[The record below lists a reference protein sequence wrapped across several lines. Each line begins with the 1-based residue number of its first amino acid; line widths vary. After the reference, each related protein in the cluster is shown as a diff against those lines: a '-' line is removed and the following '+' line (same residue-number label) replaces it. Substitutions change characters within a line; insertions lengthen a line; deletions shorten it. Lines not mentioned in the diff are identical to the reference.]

1 MSTGPS
7 TRYARPSPRPADG
20 SAPVEGRNAGST
32 LRAVS
37 DIPADRLFLGETTD
51 DAHTRTGEQVLVD
64 PSDLTTHGVIVG
76 MTGSGKT
83 GLGVALLE
91 ETLLQGIPTLVL
103 DPKGDLGN
111 LLLTFPDL
119 DAESFAPW
127 VEGADAAQV
136 ATSWSEGLASW
147 GIDGARLRALRDAA
161 EFTIYTPGSTS
172 GVPLNVVGAL
182 QWPADGTDGETIVD
196 EINGYVAGLL
206 GLVGIDA
213 DPLASREHILLSNLI
228 RNAWDSGVDL
238 DLATLVGQVQ
248 TPPIRKL
255 GVFQLDEFFPPE
267 DRTTLAMRLNG
278 LLASP
283 AFAAWGEGRPLD
295 MDALLFPGGQPGCAI
310 VSLAHLSDE
319 ERQFVVTLVLSQLVT
334 WMRRQPGTDR
344 LRVLVYFDEV
354 VGYVPPTAMP
364 PAKRPILTLLKQ
376 ARAFGVGL
384 VLATQNP
391 VDVDYKALS
400 NAGTWMVGRLQT
412 QQDTARLLD
421 GLSAADGTVDTAS
434 LGATIAG
441 LAKREFLLRRAG
453 SAAVTRF
460 TSRWAMSYLRGPLT
474 REQISS
480 LMSGRAAATATARAE
495 PSPTSSEPATPEA
508 PAAAPPAPSAPS
520 TGALDGDATPVM
532 PNVAAGV
539 PVRWLDPAA
548 PWAAQLGADTTSTTF
563 EPALVATVDLL
574 FDDTPSKLRETQQF
588 EGVLHPLSDPPVA
601 ADVVAVDHDPRDFR
615 SEAPAGAT
623 YRVPDVALSNKA
635 LYSSVRKDLVEHLF
649 RTRTMSLLAN
659 PSLKLISRPGESAE
673 DFAAR
678 CDAAADDGAD
688 AATAVV
694 AKRLEA
700 KITRARDALAA
711 AEDKVDQAEAT
722 QSSRRNDEL
731 LSGAGDL
738 LGAVFGGRRS
748 ARSIASKVGSV
759 TRRRGRST
767 EAAKRT
773 ETAANRLAEK
783 ADALDAL
790 EAELADSIAAIADDW
805 DAKAAAVET
814 VEIPLEKSD
823 ITVSDLSLVWIPVR

>member
-1 MSTGPS
+1 M
-7 TRYARPSPRPADG
+7 
-20 SAPVEGRNAGST
+20 
-32 LRAVS
+32 S
-37 DIPADRLFLGETTD
+37 DIPADRLFLGEMTD
-51 DAHTRTGEQVLVD
+51 DAHARTGEQVLLD

-147 GIDGARLRALRDAA
+147 GLDGARLRALRDAA
-161 EFTIYTPGSTS
+161 DFTIYTPGSTS

-182 QWPADGTDGETIVD
+182 QRPAEGTDDETIID
-196 EINGYVAGLL
+196 EIDGCVAGLL

-228 RNAWDSGVDL
+228 RNAWDSGTDL

-248 TPPIRKL
+248 SPPLRKL

-267 DRTTLAMRLNG
+267 DRTKLAMRLNG

-295 MDALLFPGGQPGCAI
+295 MDALLFPGGRPGCAI

-453 SAAVTRF
+453 SSAITRF

-480 LMSGRAAATATARAE
+480 LMSGRAVASA
-495 PSPTSSEPATPEA
+495 EPATAQGA
-508 PAAAPPAPSAPS
+508 PAAAPS
-520 TGALDGDATPVM
+520 TGAESTDAGSSSAAAAPPTDAPDGDATPVM

-548 PWAAQLGADTTSTTF
+548 PWAAQLGADPTSTTF

-601 ADVVAVDHDPRDFR
+601 AEVVAVDHDPRDFR
-615 SEAPAGAT
+615 TEAPAGAT
-623 YRVPDVALSNKA
+623 YRVPDVALSNKT
-635 LYSSVRKDLVEHLF
+635 LYAAVRKDLVEHLF

-659 PSLKLISRPGESAE
+659 PSLKLISRPGESPE

-711 AEDKVDQAEAT
+711 AEDKVDQAEAA
-722 QSSRRNDEL
+722 QASRRNDEL

-748 ARSIASKVGSV
+748 ARSIAGKVGSV

-790 EAELADSIAAIADDW
+790 EAELADSIAAIADEW

-814 VEIPLEKSD
+814 IEIPLEKSD

>member
-1 MSTGPS
+1 MTD
-7 TRYARPSPRPADG
+7 APAG
-20 SAPVEGRNAGST
+20 
-32 LRAVS
+32 
-37 DIPADRLFLGETTD
+37 RLFLGETTD
-51 DAHTRTGEQVLVD
+51 DAHARTGEQVLVD
-64 PSDLTTHGVIVG
+64 PTDLTTHGVIVG

-119 DAESFAPW
+119 SAASFAPW
-127 VEGADAAQV
+127 VDGADAAEV
-136 ATSWSEGLASW
+136 AASWSAGLASW
-147 GIDGARLRALRDAA
+147 GIDGTRLQALRDAA

-172 GVPLNVVGAL
+172 GVPLNVIGGL
-182 QWPADGTDGETIVD
+182 QRPAEGTDDETVVD
-196 EINGYVAGLL
+196 EIDGYVAGLL

-213 DPLASREHILLSNLI
+213 DPLSSREHILLSNLI
-228 RNAWDSGVDL
+228 RNAWDQGVDL
-238 DLATLVGQVQ
+238 DLASLVGQVQ

-255 GVFQLDEFFPPE
+255 GVFQLDEFFPPA
-267 DRTTLAMRLNG
+267 DRTKLAMRLNG

-283 AFAAWGEGRPLD
+283 AFAAWGQGRPLD
-295 MDALLFPGGQPGCAI
+295 IDSMLFPGGRPGCAV

-319 ERQFVVTLVLSQLVT
+319 ERQFVVTLVLSQLIT
-334 WMRRQPGTDR
+334 WMRRQPGTDQ

-354 VGYVPPTAMP
+354 VGFVPPTAVP
-364 PAKRPILTLLKQ
+364 PAKKPILTLLKQ

-412 QQDTARLLD
+412 EQDTARLLE

-453 SAAVTRF
+453 SSGVIRF

-474 REQISS
+474 REQLSS
-480 LMSGRAAATATARAE
+480 LMAGRTAV
-495 PSPTSSEPATPEA
+495 A
-508 PAAAPPAPSAPS
+508 PAAPRAPEAAPAPEGAAASTPVAPTETAAPAAPAAVS
-520 TGALDGDATPVM
+520 SPTDGLDGDASPVM
-532 PNVAAGV
+532 PNVAASV

-548 PWAAQLGADTTSTTF
+548 PWAVQIGADPTSTTY

-574 FDDTPSKLRETQQF
+574 FDDSPSKLRATEQY

-601 ADVVAVDHDPRDFR
+601 AEVIAVDHDPRDFR
-615 SEAPAGAT
+615 TEAPAGAT
-623 YRVPDVALSNKA
+623 YRMPEVALSTA
-635 LYSSVRKDLVEHLF
+635 SLYKDVRRDLIDHLF
-649 RTRTMSLLAN
+649 RTRTMSLLSN
-659 PSLKLISRPGESAE
+659 PELKLISRPGETAE
-673 DFAAR
+673 AFAAR
-678 CDAAADDGAD
+678 CEVAADDGAD

-700 KITRARDALAA
+700 KITRSRDALAA
-711 AEDKVDQAEAT
+711 AEDKVAQAEAT

-748 ARSIASKVGSV
+748 ARSIASKVGTV
-759 TRRRGRST
+759 TRRRGRSA

-773 ETAANRLAEK
+773 ETATNRVAEK
-783 ADALDAL
+783 ADALTAL
-790 EAELADSIAAIADDW
+790 EEELAEQIASIADDW

>member
-1 MSTGPS
+1 M
-7 TRYARPSPRPADG
+7 
-20 SAPVEGRNAGST
+20 
-32 LRAVS
+32 
-37 DIPADRLFLGETTD
+37 
-51 DAHTRTGEQVLVD
+51 
-64 PSDLTTHGVIVG
+64 
-76 MTGSGKT
+76 
-83 GLGVALLE
+83 
-91 ETLLQGIPTLVL
+91 
-103 DPKGDLGN
+103 
-111 LLLTFPDL
+111 
-119 DAESFAPW
+119 
-127 VEGADAAQV
+127 
-136 ATSWSEGLASW
+136 
-147 GIDGARLRALRDAA
+147 
-161 EFTIYTPGSTS
+161 
-172 GVPLNVVGAL
+172 
-182 QWPADGTDGETIVD
+182 
-196 EINGYVAGLL
+196 
-206 GLVGIDA
+206 
-213 DPLASREHILLSNLI
+213 
-228 RNAWDSGVDL
+228 
-238 DLATLVGQVQ
+238 
-248 TPPIRKL
+248 
-255 GVFQLDEFFPPE
+255 
-267 DRTTLAMRLNG
+267 
-278 LLASP
+278 
-283 AFAAWGEGRPLD
+283 
-295 MDALLFPGGQPGCAI
+295 
-310 VSLAHLSDE
+310 
-319 ERQFVVTLVLSQLVT
+319 LSQLVT

-412 QQDTARLLD
+412 QQDTARLLE

-453 SAAVTRF
+453 SSGVKRF

-474 REQISS
+474 RDQISS
-480 LMSGRAAATATARAE
+480 LMSGRAAAPAE
-495 PSPTSSEPATPEA
+495 PEPAQGA
-508 PAAAPPAPSAPS
+508 PAAAPS
-520 TGALDGDATPVM
+520 TGAESTDAGATGADMPGTAAVPPTDALDGDATPVM

-539 PVRWLDPAA
+539 AVRWLDPAA
-548 PWAAQLGADTTSTTF
+548 PWAAQLGADATSTTF

-574 FDDTPSKLRETQQF
+574 FDDTPSKLRETEQF
-588 EGVLHPLSDPPVA
+588 EGVLFPLSDPPVA
-601 ADVVAVDHDPRDFR
+601 AEVVAVDHDPRDFR
-615 SEAPAGAT
+615 TEAPAGAT
-623 YRVPDVALSNKA
+623 YRMPDATLSNKA
-635 LYSSVRKDLVEHLF
+635 LYSRVRKDLVEHLF
-649 RTRTMSLLAN
+649 RTRTMLLLAN

-688 AATAVV
+688 AATAAV

-711 AEDKVDQAEAT
+711 AEDKVDQAEAA
-722 QSSRRNDEL
+722 QSSRRSDEL

-790 EAELADSIAAIADDW
+790 EAELADSIAAIADEW

-814 VEIPLEKSD
+814 IEIPLEKSD